1 MIKIETLEVKLYADI
16 SEKIGN
22 GKPTIIAFGM
32 SHCYSCLAMSKMFAE
47 ILKEYPE
54 YQIYSVDGQKERL
67 ILRDKY
73 KLKLMPVQ
81 LFFDAEGNE
90 VFRHEGAYKKPVLE
104 IIMKKYGFGSYEV

>member
-1 MIKIETLEVKLYADI
+1 MIDIKTLEVKQYVDI
-16 SEKIGN
+16 KDKIGN

-32 SHCYSCLAMSKMFAE
+32 RHCYSCLAMSKIFAE
-47 ILKEYPE
+47 ILDVHSD

-90 VFRHEGAYKKPVLE
+90 VFRHEGAYVKPVLE
-104 IIMKKYGFGSYEV
+104 IILKKYGFGSY

>member
-1 MIKIETLEVKLYADI
+1 MTDIKPLTVSAYSEVED
-16 SEKIGN
+16 KIGN

-32 SHCYSCLAMSKMFAE
+32 AHCYSCLAMSKLFAE
-47 ILKEYPE
+47 ILEQHPE

-73 KLKLMPVQ
+73 RLKLMPVQ

-90 VFRHEGAYKKPVLE
+90 VLRHEGAYKKPVLE
-104 IIMKKYGFGSYEV
+104 IIMKKYGFGEYA

>member
-1 MIKIETLEVKLYADI
+1 MMTDTKSMKSNKYADI
-16 SEKIGN
+16 KEYIGN

-32 SHCYSCLAMSKMFAE
+32 SHCYSCLAMSKMFTE
-47 ILKEYPE
+47 ILNQHPE

-90 VFRHEGAYKKPVLE
+90 VFRHEGAYKKPILE
-104 IIMKKYGFGSYEV
+104 IIMKKYGFGEY

>member
-1 MIKIETLEVKLYADI
+1 MMIDIKTIKVEKYANI
-16 SEKIGN
+16 VENIGN

-32 SHCYSCLAMSKMFAE
+32 SHCYSCLAMSKLFAE
-47 ILKEYPE
+47 ILEKNPE

-73 KLKLMPVQ
+73 RLKLMPVQ

-104 IIMKKYGFGSYEV
+104 IIMKKYGFGSY

>member
-1 MIKIETLEVKLYADI
+1 MIDIKTLEVQKYADI
-16 SEKIGN
+16 ADKIGN

-32 SHCYSCLAMSKMFAE
+32 KHCYSCLAMSKVFYE
-47 ILKEYPE
+47 ILEEHPE

-81 LFFDAEGNE
+81 LFFDEQGEE
-90 VFRHEGAYKKPVLE
+90 VFRHEGAYVKPVAE
-104 IIMKKYGFGSYEV
+104 IILKKYGFGGY

>member
-1 MIKIETLEVKLYADI
+1 MIDIKTLEVKKYAEI
-16 SEKIGN
+16 EQYIGN

-47 ILKEYPE
+47 ILEKHPE
-54 YQIYSVDGQKERL
+54 FQIYSVDGQKERL

-73 KLKLMPVQ
+73 RLKLMPVQ

-90 VFRHEGAYKKPVLE
+90 VFRHEGAYQKPVLE
-104 IIMKKYGFGSYEV
+104 IILKKYGFGSY

>member
-1 MIKIETLEVKLYADI
+1 MMTDIKTLKVEKYANI
-16 SEKIGN
+16 SDNIGN

-32 SHCYSCLAMSKMFAE
+32 SHCYSCLAMSKLFSE
-47 ILKEYPE
+47 ILEKNPE

-73 KLKLMPVQ
+73 RLKLMPVQ

-104 IIMKKYGFGSYEV
+104 IIMKKYGFGSY